1 MPERGNDMYFL
12 DEKEI
17 REFEIIRLIGTEKKY
32 WPISEISHIL
42 NYNLD
47 AVYKALDD
55 IALYLAK
62 NAPGTQLIIKKG
74 IGAYLKKNDDLP
86 VDAIIEKYMTSSVA
100 YLLLDSTF
108 NYPHLRARQFYEQHF
123 ITKSTFYLK
132 LKRLQKVLHKSHLGI
147 QTNPLRITGP
157 EIWVRECYYHLYW
170 LVYKGRTWPFRSISR
185 EVLVYELD
193 EFLRK
198 VDVYV
203 NAIEKEQLLYRL
215 AVKYM
220 RHAQKRYVEEMILQD
235 SVPPQVT
242 QFIRDYGESLINDVP
257 AQHKDLEEKYLT
269 IAISNLMYPK
279 ARDSTAT
286 GLIAWHRQQQTLP
299 YTIAASFFEEF
310 TKCYPDIIIEDNDH
324 LWLDFINANFYGLS
338 LPYLYI
344 YQDVRAQAD
353 YFKTENPGLWMVLDK
368 ITMHLFDPK
377 RLKHVSAPPIYFC
390 YKYMVLIL
398 ERFAMKKYEPR
409 LQVAL
414 FTSQDNAILNKLK
427 SQILRKLDLNI
438 EISTQDIPKIVD
450 LIISET
456 TTVSGNSDCVFI
468 WNFPP
473 TQGDWVRLEERL
485 KGIRDGKLGGMD

>member
-1 MPERGNDMYFL
+1 MYFF
-12 DEKEI
+12 DEKEV
-17 REFEIIRLIGTEKKY
+17 REFEILRLIGKEKKY
-32 WPISEISHIL
+32 WSVSEISSIL
-42 NYNLD
+42 NYNPD
-47 AVYKALDD
+47 AIYKAFTD
-55 IALYLAK
+55 IESYLAT
-62 NAPGTQLIIKKG
+62 NAPNTQLITKKG
-74 IGAYLKKNDDLP
+74 IGVYLEKPDDLP
-86 VDAIIEKYMTSSVA
+86 LDAALEKYMTSSVA
-100 YLLLDSTF
+100 YLLMDSSF

-132 LKRLQKVLHKSHLGI
+132 LKRLQKFLHKSHLSM

-170 LVYKGRTWPFRSISR
+170 IVYKGRTWPFRSISR
-185 EVLVYELD
+185 EVLVYKLD

-220 RHAQKRYVEEMILQD
+220 RHAQKRYVEEMLLQD
-235 SVPPQVT
+235 CVPPQVT
-242 QFIRDYGESLINDVP
+242 QYIRNYGASLINDVP
-257 AQHKDLEEKYLT
+257 AQYQDLEEKYLT

-279 ARDSTAT
+279 APDSIAT
-286 GLIAWHRQQQTLP
+286 ELITWHRQQQTLP
-299 YTIAASFFEEF
+299 YKIAASFFDAF
-310 TKCYPDIIIEDNDH
+310 ANCYPDIIIEDNDH

-338 LPYLYI
+338 LPYLYV

-353 YFKTENPGLWMVLDK
+353 YFKAENPGLWMNLDR
-368 ITMHLFDPK
+368 ITTELFDSK
-377 RLKHVSAPPIYFC
+377 RLKQVSAPPVYFC
-390 YKYMVLIL
+390 YKYMVLIV
-398 ERFAMKKYEPR
+398 ERFAMKKYEPKLR
-409 LQVAL
+409 VAL

-438 EISTQDIPKIVD
+438 EISTQDIPKMVD
-450 LIISET
+450 LMVSET
-456 TTVSGNSDCVFI
+456 TTVSGNSDRVFI

-485 KGIRDGKLGGMD
+485 KGIRDGKLGTG